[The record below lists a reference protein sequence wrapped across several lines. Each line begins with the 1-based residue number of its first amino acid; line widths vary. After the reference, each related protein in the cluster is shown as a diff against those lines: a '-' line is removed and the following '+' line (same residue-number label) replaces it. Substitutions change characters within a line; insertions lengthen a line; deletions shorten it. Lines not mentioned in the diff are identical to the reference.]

1 MNKSRSSSGFIP
13 AFFSLRASSIS
24 ISGKTLE
31 FSIQHLKEQI
41 EYKLNMITEK
51 KKKHT
56 KFKSSALTAT
66 SKLES
71 FPHSH
76 LCYMPILLTDIS

>member
-31 FSIQHLKEQI
+31 FSIQNLKEQI
-41 EYKLNMITEK
+41 EYKLNMITEE
-51 KKKHT
+51 KKHT

-71 FPHSH
+71 FPHGH